1 MYTQKAFLDIKGYG
15 GMCIGMDMDMD
26 RQREIAAA
34 AVAALMVVVA
44 AVEEMV

>member
-15 GMCIGMDMDMD
+15 GMCMGRDMD
-26 RQREIAAA
+26 RQMEIAAA